1 MNAIP
6 IEWLLVCLILLVLLS
21 AFFSSSETA
30 MMAVNRYRLKSMAD
44 TGHRTAS
51 LILSLLQHPDRLLG
65 TILFGNNVANIAAST
80 LATIIGLRLFG
91 DIGLAYAPLALV
103 FVVLVF
109 AEVAPKTI
117 AAIHPERI
125 AFPAAYVLAGL
136 QIVLA
141 PFVWLVRFF
150 SNGFL
155 RLLRVNVSAQ
165 SSALTTEELRAAV
178 RESASSLNDSH
189 QEMLL
194 RILEMQDITVED
206 VMVPRAKIEAID
218 LEDDWH
224 DLVEELCTS
233 HHTRVPVF
241 RGSLDNFVGILH
253 LRKFLSLSQSDRFTK
268 EGMQSL
274 IREPYFLTETSS
286 ITHALQGLKQRRRR
300 FGVVV
305 NEYGDIAG
313 IVTLEQIL
321 EEIVGKFT
329 TLAPGIDKGLIQQ
342 EDGSYVVTGNTSIR
356 DLNRTLGWDL
366 PIDEFKTVN
375 GLILE
380 ELQEIPQTHIS
391 FRYNDFTF
399 EVMQTRGTTVQ
410 SVRIRNLA
418 ED

>member
-1 MNAIP
+1 
-6 IEWLLVCLILLVLLS
+6 
-21 AFFSSSETA
+21 

-44 TGHRTAS
+44 SGNRTAR
-51 LILSLLQHPDRLLG
+51 LILRLLEHPDRLLG

-80 LATIIGLRLFG
+80 LATVIGLRLFG

-103 FVVLVF
+103 FIVLVF

-117 AAIHPERI
+117 AAIHPEKI
-125 AFPAAYVLAGL
+125 AFPAVYILAGL
-136 QIVLA
+136 QLVLA

-155 RLLRVNVSAQ
+155 RLFRINVSAQ
-165 SSALTTEELRAAV
+165 STALTTEELRAAV
-178 RESASSLNDSH
+178 RESAGSLNDSH

-206 VMVPRAKIEAID
+206 VMVPRSEIEAID
-218 LEDDWH
+218 LDDEWD
-224 DLVEELCTS
+224 DLVDELCTS

-241 RGSLDNFVGILH
+241 RGSLDNFIGILH
-253 LRKFLSLSQSDRFTK
+253 LRKFLSLSQTDRFNK
-268 EGMQSL
+268 KGLESL

-286 ITHALQGLKQRRRR
+286 ITHALQGLKARRRR

-313 IVTLEQIL
+313 LVTLEQIL

-329 TLAPGIDKGLIQQ
+329 TLAPGIDKGLIEQ
-342 EDGSYVVTGNTSIR
+342 EDGSYIVTGNTSIR
-356 DLNRTLGWDL
+356 DLNRSLGWNL
-366 PIDEFKTVN
+366 PVDEAKTIN

-380 ELQEIPQTHIS
+380 ELQEIPQTNVG
-391 FRYNDFTF
+391 FRYNDLTF
-399 EVMQTRGTTVQ
+399 EVLQTRGTSVQ

-418 ED
+418 KQ